1 MASKRTNEDA
11 APAPTQVAIVA
22 KDRRAA
28 LTVLVR
34 EFKLAD
40 GKVIGLKSGV
50 GRVRLSHRA
59 GQIAVWGKDGDET
72 VTITADGYSE
82 CNRVACVS
90 VMTPADVV
98 VRGAVVP
105 NPAHDFDDRGSYL
118 GSTIRKVAV
127 APGPLGSWSFV
138 DRTLYFSV
146 RAYFVEALSA
156 IAKRNPLAVVL
167 GVRDINP
174 ADVLADVAADANA
187 EIDRK
192 VAEDAQKW
200 GWLKKTRT
208 SPEDVARAVAKAK
221 RGTWRFIE
229 WGPEGLGY
237 WIDYGS
243 AAVAQVAHDYAR
255 SQKFDARK
263 AESIAE
269 RNVLRRHPLMPAMK
283 CSPTVLRPLLDAGT
297 GEMIDRYVEVPV
309 YFYAMEGEREALE
322 KAFRDYDAGIRTGA
336 FHVDADGAPEVA
348 TDEDPEFHG
357 NDDEA
362 PPTKVAEDPEVA
374 EPKDQ
379 EPKRAPDAD
388 AALRSRMHQTEEIA
402 GPDLVREVLKTF
414 PNLVDPKA
422 RERADALVLASYT
435 TALNAA
441 INRRDQAAPPR
452 RQTR

>member
-1 MASKRTNEDA
+1 MVTKRTNAEP
-11 APAPTQVAIVA
+11 PAPTQVSIVA

-34 EFKLAD
+34 EFRLAD
-40 GKVIGLKSGV
+40 GKVVGLKSGV
-50 GRVRLSHRA
+50 GRVRLSHRS
-59 GQIAVWGKDGDET
+59 GQLAIWGKDGDET

-82 CNRVACVS
+82 CNRVASVS
-90 VMTPADVV
+90 VMTPSDVV

-127 APGPLGSWSFV
+127 APGPLGSWAFV

-187 EIDRK
+187 EIKRK
-192 VAEDAQKW
+192 IDEDSAKW
-200 GWLKKTRT
+200 GWLKKTMT
-208 SPEDVARAVAKAK
+208 SKDDVDRAVAKAR

-243 AAVAQVAHDYAR
+243 AAVAQVANDYAR

-283 CSPTVLRPLLDAGT
+283 RSPTELRPLMDATT
-297 GEMIDRYVEVPV
+297 GNMIDRFVEVPV
-309 YFYAMEGEREALE
+309 YFFAMEGERDALE

-348 TDEDPEFHG
+348 TDEDPEFRQA
-357 NDDEA
+357 DDEA
-362 PPTKVAEDPEVA
+362 PPTKVQEDPERA
-374 EPKDQ
+374 EPAERE
-379 EPKRAPDAD
+379 EPKAPDAG
-388 AALRSRMHQTEEIA
+388 AAMLSRVRQTEDLA
-402 GPDLVREVLKTF
+402 GPEIVRDVLKTF
-414 PNLVDPKA
+414 PALVDPKA
-422 RERADALVLASYT
+422 RYRADAIVLASYM

-452 RQTR
+452 RPAK